1 MSTEAAAELR
11 PDLNTLRQAALRF
24 GADPDMLQL
33 INAGVNTVYR
43 AGHLALRLTRRAQKD
58 QGYLTPPLDWLRYL
72 HATGASVCE
81 PVAGS
86 GGSWIAALEQG
97 PELYLAT
104 AVRWIE
110 GPRLSELTPTP
121 ELYRAYGRSIGR
133 LHRASLGF
141 APAPGARHM
150 LEPGESG
157 VFARWDWLWLRAAA
171 GIAGVPVLERALER
185 LTPEVLAWAA
195 EEAVMTHGDLRP
207 GNVIWDAEHGRAV
220 IIDFDEPVLGP
231 AALDLARAGLELESS
246 QRPIL
251 MAALLTGYRLEH
263 PLHEVW
269 DERLPTLRAARAALM
284 AAWSVTDGHSGPESG
299 SGAVVSVPR
308 LLKRLEHWEF

>member
-1 MSTEAAAELR
+1 MAAELR

-24 GADPDMLQL
+24 GADPDTLQL

-58 QGYLTPPLDWLRYL
+58 QGYLTPPLDWLRHL
-72 HATGASVCE
+72 HTAGASVCE

-86 GGSWIAALEQG
+86 DGSWIAALEQG

-141 APAPGARHM
+141 VPTPGARHM

-171 GIAGVPVLERALER
+171 GIAGMPVLERALER

-195 EEAVMTHGDLRP
+195 
-207 GNVIWDAEHGRAV
+207 
-220 IIDFDEPVLGP
+220 
-231 AALDLARAGLELESS
+231 
-246 QRPIL
+246 
-251 MAALLTGYRLEH
+251 
-263 PLHEVW
+263 
-269 DERLPTLRAARAALM
+269 
-284 AAWSVTDGHSGPESG
+284 
-299 SGAVVSVPR
+299 
-308 LLKRLEHWEF
+308 